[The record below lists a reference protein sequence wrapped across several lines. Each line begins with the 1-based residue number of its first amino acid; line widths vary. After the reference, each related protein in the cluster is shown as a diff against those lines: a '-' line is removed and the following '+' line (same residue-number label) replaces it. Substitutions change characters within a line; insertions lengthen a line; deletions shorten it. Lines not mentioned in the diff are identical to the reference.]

1 MDGHCLKLRMKG
13 QAVTALETEA
23 RAEVGAESEGDIE
36 IGATSTRERKREAES
51 SVAFV
56 SFEQLIEF
64 CCRNCKHL
72 ITN

>member
-13 QAVTALETEA
+13 QAVTALETGA
-23 RAEVGAESEGDIE
+23 RAEVEAESEGNIE
-36 IGATSTRERKREAES
+36 SGPTSTREREREAES